1 MDISIIIPA
10 YNVKDQVAA
19 GVASVLN
26 QEFDGQFEIILV
38 DDASTDGTN
47 LICEELASEHKKLIR
62 YFTCSQNSGVSAA
75 RNIGLKTAVGRYIV
89 FVDPDD
95 ILANDA
101 LTLLYDAAEKNSA
114 DIVKGNNQILM
125 SGKYVPASYN
135 VDLDQ
140 SLTGDD
146 ILESLFEHKVI
157 RGHPWGKIFRRESL
171 VGIEFPLGVKMAQDL
186 RFMFLAAK
194 QARKLVFIKENVY
207 FYKLRADGATGGK
220 YKSGAYKHWIEAVEN
235 SDNFIFCD
243 AHEKQY
249 ISLKLKTMHQV
260 IRELNQLKS
269 PELKQIF
276 KYVNS
281 KKKDWGLSFSY
292 LFEKNIFSM
301 RAYFRLLQINI
312 MFLIF
317 HYKNKL

>member
-1 MDISIIIPA
+1 MYISVIIPT
-10 YNVKDQVAA
+10 YNVKDQVSAA
-19 GVASVLN
+19 VASVLN
-26 QEFDGQFEIILV
+26 QKFQGEFEIILI

-62 YFTCSQNSGVSAA
+62 YFPCTQNSGVSAA

-95 ILANDA
+95 ILADGA
-101 LTLLYDAAEKNSA
+101 LALLYDAAEKNSA
-114 DIVKGNNQILM
+114 DIVKGNNQILK
-125 SGKYVPASYN
+125 SDKYVPASYN

-146 ILESLFEHKVI
+146 ILASLFEHKII

-171 VGIEFPLGVKMAQDL
+171 VGIEFSLGIKMAEDL

-194 QARKLVFIKENVY
+194 KARKLVFIKENVY
-207 FYKLRADGATGGK
+207 FYKLRQGSATGGK
-220 YKSGAYKHWIEAVEN
+220 YKSGAYKHWIETVEN

-249 ISLKLKTMHQV
+249 ISLKLKTMHQI
-260 IRELNQLKS
+260 IRELNRLKS
-269 PELKQIF
+269 PELKEIF
-276 KYVNS
+276 KYVHT

-292 LFEKNIFSM
+292 LLNKNIFSM

-312 MFLIF
+312 MFLIVQ
-317 HYKNKL
+317 YKNK